1 MRLPL
6 RLLPLS
12 LAAIAMPAVAA
23 LSTGAAA
30 PDFTTRGAI
39 NGKVFRLHLADQLKK
54 GPVVLYFFPAAYTS
68 GCNAEAHE
76 FSEHIDEFKAAVK
89 E

>member
-12 LAAIAMPAVAA
+12 LATIAMPAVAA

-30 PDFTTRGAI
+30 PDGR
-39 NGKVFRLHLADQLKK
+39 
-54 GPVVLYFFPAAYTS
+54 
-68 GCNAEAHE
+68 
-76 FSEHIDEFKAAVK
+76 
-89 E
+89 